1 MPEKNAEISEAAN
14 QLNEIRRKQELHR
27 QQLKEQRSKAEARK
41 HRTHRLIVRG
51 AIAEHALGLDE
62 ERAAA
67 ISDEH
72 FETLLYCTLNHQNFA
87 ETSSSAASQ
96 NPSEDA
102 CGGNPR

>member
-1 MPEKNAEISEAAN
+1 M
-14 QLNEIRRKQELHR
+14 
-27 QQLKEQRSKAEARK
+27 ARK
-41 HRTHRLIVRG
+41 TYTNSEVQLREQLTSITVDDHG
-51 AIAEHALGLDE
+51 AKIPLSTEYIQQHMYALGLDE